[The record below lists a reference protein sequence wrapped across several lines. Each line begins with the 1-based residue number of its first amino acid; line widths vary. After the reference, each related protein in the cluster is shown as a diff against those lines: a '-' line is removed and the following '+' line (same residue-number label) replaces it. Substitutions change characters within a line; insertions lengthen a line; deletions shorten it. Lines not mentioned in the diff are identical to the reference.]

1 MKNIINIKGRKDVVK
16 DSGSGAILSTN
27 LKGLTEYKQ
36 KLEEQN
42 RINKLEE
49 KTNQIENDVSEIKQM
64 LKVLIN
70 RGN

>member
-1 MKNIINIKGRKDVVK
+1 MKNMINIKGRKDVVK
-16 DSGSGAILSTN
+16 DSKSGAILSTD
-27 LKGLTEYKQ
+27 LRGLTEYKQ
-36 KLEEQN
+36 KVEEQN

>member
-1 MKNIINIKGRKDVVK
+1 MRNMINIKGRRDIVK
-16 DSGSGAILSTN
+16 DSSSGAILSTD
-27 LKGLTEYKQ
+27 LKSLTEYKQ

-42 RINKLEE
+42 KIDKLEE
-49 KTNQIENDVSEIKQM
+49 KTNLIENEVSEIKQM

>member
-1 MKNIINIKGRKDVVK
+1 MRSVINIKGRRDIVK
-16 DSGSGAILSTN
+16 DSSSGAILSTD
-27 LKGLTEYKQ
+27 LKSLTEYKQ

-42 RINKLEE
+42 KIDKLEE
-49 KTNQIENDVSEIKQM
+49 KTNTIENEVSEIKQM

>member
-1 MKNIINIKGRKDVVK
+1 MKNMINIKGRRDLKKDAH
-16 DSGSGAILSTN
+16 SGAILSTD

-36 KLEEQN
+36 KLEEQVK
-42 RINKLEE
+42 IDKLEE
-49 KTNQIENDVSEIKQM
+49 KTNLIENEVSEIKQM